1 MWEREK
7 DRAVEKR
14 GRKKEK
20 AWGCLGEEKREL
32 WAHSSL
38 DTRGAPIFPDMTAA
52 IPTWFWSLSIQSET
66 PVIPDHVSIP
76 GSQLFSH

>member
-14 GRKKEK
+14 GRKEEK

-32 WAHSSL
+32 
-38 DTRGAPIFPDMTAA
+38 
-52 IPTWFWSLSIQSET
+52 
-66 PVIPDHVSIP
+66 
-76 GSQLFSH
+76 

>member
-1 MWEREK
+1 MWECEK

-32 WAHSSL
+32 
-38 DTRGAPIFPDMTAA
+38 
-52 IPTWFWSLSIQSET
+52 
-66 PVIPDHVSIP
+66 
-76 GSQLFSH
+76 